1 MGALANHGRVL
12 TEHVGAPRAEAA
24 LGEVEVHDRDL
35 RWLRQ
40 ADVLVAEVTTPS
52 LGVGYEIA
60 MAESWGKPVLCLL
73 RPDSGRRLS
82 AMIAGAA
89 GVRVEEYGAVEE
101 AEAVVADFMR
111 TIEDSGRQDST

>member
-1 MGALANHGRVL
+1 ML
-12 TEHVGAPRAEAA
+12 TEHVGAPRAEEA
-24 LGEVEVHDRDL
+24 LGETEVHDRDL
-35 RWLRQ
+35 KWLRE

-60 MAESWGKPVLCLL
+60 LAESWGKPVLCLF
-73 RPDSGRRLS
+73 RPESGRRLS

-89 GVRVEEYGAVEE
+89 GVRVEEYASVEE

-111 TIEDSGRQDST
+111 SLQGL